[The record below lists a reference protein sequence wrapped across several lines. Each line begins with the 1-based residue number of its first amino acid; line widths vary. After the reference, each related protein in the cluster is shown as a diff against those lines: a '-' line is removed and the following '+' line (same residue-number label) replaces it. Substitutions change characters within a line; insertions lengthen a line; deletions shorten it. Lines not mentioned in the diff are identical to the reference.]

1 MTDRLKD
8 ALELIEL
15 AQRLAPEAEGID
27 LSDRDYT
34 MQDIAE
40 IRSLMTSMR
49 SAIDTVHT
57 ALAKKWRLE
66 YGYETYDD
74 GANIWSTGRTKGKKV
89 VDPEALFAWLATKDA
104 DELAKLVPGYS
115 LKVGGMTEAERS
127 TFLDE
132 SPAND
137 KLSVKSKPKGV

>member
-15 AQRLAPEAEGID
+15 ARRLAPEAEGID
-27 LSDRDYT
+27 VSDREYT

-40 IRSLMTSMR
+40 IRSLMSTMR

-57 ALAKKWRLE
+57 ALAKDWNTRYK
-66 YGYETYDD
+66 GETYDD
-74 GANIWSTGRTKGKKV
+74 GANIWSAGRSKGKKV
-89 VDPEALFAWLATKDA
+89 IDPDALYAWLATKDA
-104 DELAKLVPGYS
+104 DELSKLVPAYNI
-115 LKVGGMTEAERS
+115 KVGGMSDAERS

-132 SPAND
+132 RPTND
-137 KLSVKSKPKGV
+137 KLSVKMKPKR